1 MVFKNHFWNS
11 HCGSAGYELTLSGR
25 MRVHPWPHSVGLGS
39 GIATSCSI
47 GQRCALDPVLLWLF
61 HRPETAAL
69 ITLLAWGLPYAA
81 GAVVKRI
88 KKNKIQQEKK
98 S

>member
-1 MVFKNHFWNS
+1 M
-11 HCGSAGYELTLSGR
+11 
-25 MRVHPWPHSVGLGS
+25 
-39 GIATSCSI
+39 
-47 GQRCALDPVLLWLF
+47 LWLF

-88 KKNKIQQEKK
+88 KKIKYSRKKKVNDALIIKIPRGQKEKVQATADVYILY
-98 S
+98 SILALSSLCF